1 MNINNNMYPDKI
13 PNILSICHSETSNNG
28 YNTGYE
34 KLGDAIVEQALR
46 DYYYTLRRLK
56 KNPHDYKLKKQ
67 LHELLDFFNSSYCE
81 LLASFDVEQIMRKLE
96 KRV

>member
-1 MNINNNMYPDKI
+1 M
-13 PNILSICHSETSNNG
+13 SI
-28 YNTGYE
+28 NTGYE

-56 KNPHDYKLKKQ
+56 KNPKDYKTKKQ

-81 LLASFDVEQIMRKLE
+81 TLASFDVEPIMRKLE
-96 KRV
+96 GRV

>member
-13 PNILSICHSETSNNG
+13 PDILSICHSETANNVF
-28 YNTGYE
+28 NTGYE

-56 KNPHDYKLKKQ
+56 KNPHDYKEKRQ

-81 LLASFDVEQIMRKLE
+81 LLASFDVELLMRKLE
-96 KRV
+96 RMV

>member
-1 MNINNNMYPDKI
+1 M
-13 PNILSICHSETSNNG
+13 SIS
-28 YNTGYE
+28 TGYE

-81 LLASFDVEQIMRKLE
+81 LLASFDVEPLMRKIE